1 VSVIYLYGIL
11 PYNLASYRRDL
22 NFRFSN
28 ARNFI
33 KNLAEYNTTY
43 LPYFEAFYQAR
54 RFRRFVGPGDKNIL
68 YLLGSK
74 LTLAVSAV
82 ETFCAGSVTWQGLL
96 EG

>member
-1 VSVIYLYGIL
+1 MIYFYGIL
-11 PYNLASYRRDL
+11 PYNLASYSRDI

-33 KNLAEYNTTY
+33 KDLAEYNTTY
-43 LPYFEAFYQAR
+43 LQYFEAFYQAR
-54 RFRRFVGPGDKNIL
+54 RFSRFVGPGDKNVL